1 MNNLLAE
8 LYWLE
13 YLEIA
18 EEANTALEQGDKLK
32 ALGLAI
38 LAHKAKNNYEKQLN
52 KILFGV

>member
-1 MNNLLAE
+1 MNSLLAE